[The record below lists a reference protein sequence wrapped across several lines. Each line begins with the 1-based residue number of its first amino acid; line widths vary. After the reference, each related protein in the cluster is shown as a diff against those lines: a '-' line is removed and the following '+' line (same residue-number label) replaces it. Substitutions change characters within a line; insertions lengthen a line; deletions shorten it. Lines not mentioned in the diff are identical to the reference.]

1 MMMLHKCQNG
11 RKLIIANKADVFAAL
26 VTANAIPSVVLLS
39 AWSLETISLSVWN
52 DFIHQLLEHG
62 CTYFVCA
69 GEFAEELHDLIDDI
83 IAIYPRSDNFATTF
97 HNDETPDDI
106 VNFFVYTTRVL
117 NDERAA
123 LVAILDTSFPQDE
136 FLATLLMRE

>member
-1 MMMLHKCQNG
+1 MILHKCKNG
-11 RKLIIANKADVFAAL
+11 RNLIVTNIADVFAAL

-39 AWSLETISLSVWN
+39 AWRLETVLLSVWN
-52 DFIHQLLEHG
+52 DFVHKLLERG

-83 IAIYPRSDNFATTF
+83 IFIYPRSDNIATTF
-97 HNDETPDDI
+97 HNGETADDI
-106 VNFFVYTTRVL
+106 VNFFVYTTSVS

-123 LVAILDTSFPQDE
+123 LVAILDTSILQDE

>member
-1 MMMLHKCQNG
+1 MMTLHKCQNG
-11 RKLIIANKADVFAAL
+11 RQLIIANRADVFAVLA
-26 VTANAIPSVVLLS
+26 TANALPSVVLLS
-39 AWSLETISLSVWN
+39 AWRLDNILLHLWD
-52 DFIHQLLEHG
+52 DFVHKLLERG

-69 GEFAEELHDLIDDI
+69 GAFAEELHDLIDDI
-83 IAIYPRSDNFATTF
+83 IFLYPRNDNIATTF

-106 VNFFVYTTRVL
+106 VNFFVYTTSIL